1 MSQTDQTEPP
11 QPTIVFVFELK
22 QWLNQLSSLTK
33 LELIDYIPNICTQFF
48 FDPSI
53 PAYVVTITKSKWDS
67 LSVEAKF
74 KFKTLT
80 RRLREEVEGVMTQS
94 QRDQYEQ
101 SDPFEAF
108 AKKREEELAAQKAQ
122 AQLQAPVSQPLLQAP
137 VSQPQLASQGM
148 LTPQFM
154 QQLPPAQQQQI
165 QPQQYMPPQ
174 QPQQYMP
181 QQMHAQVPA
190 QPQFQFQPLANQPI
204 PENIDLT
211 KINM

>member
-67 LSVEAKF
+67 LSAEDKF

-122 AQLQAPVSQPLLQAP
+122 AQLQPVSQPQLMA
-137 VSQPQLASQGM
+137 SQPQLASQGM
-148 LTPQFM
+148 LAPQFM
-154 QQLPPAQQQQI
+154 QQLSSTQ
-165 QPQQYMPPQ
+165 
-174 QPQQYMP
+174 P

-211 KINM
+211 KITM

>member
-67 LSVEAKF
+67 LSAEAKF

-122 AQLQAPVSQPLLQAP
+122 AQLQPVSQPQLMA
-137 VSQPQLASQGM
+137 SQPQLASQGM
-148 LTPQFM
+148 LAPQFM
-154 QQLPPAQQQQI
+154 QQLSSTQ
-165 QPQQYMPPQ
+165 
-174 QPQQYMP
+174 P

-211 KINM
+211 KITM

>member
-67 LSVEAKF
+67 LSAEAKF

-122 AQLQAPVSQPLLQAP
+122 AQLQAPVSQPQMA
-137 VSQPQLASQGM
+137 SQPQLASQGM
-148 LTPQFM
+148 LAPQFM
-154 QQLPPAQQQQI
+154 QQLSSTQ
-165 QPQQYMPPQ
+165 
-174 QPQQYMP
+174 P

-211 KINM
+211 KITM

>member
-67 LSVEAKF
+67 LSAEAKF

-122 AQLQAPVSQPLLQAP
+122 AQLQAPVSQP
-137 VSQPQLASQGM
+137 QLASQGM

-154 QQLPPAQQQQI
+154 QQLPPSQQQQI
-165 QPQQYMPPQ
+165 QPPQYQPPQ
-174 QPQQYMP
+174 YQPQQYTP

-190 QPQFQFQPLANQPI
+190 QPQFQFQPIANQPI

>member
-1 MSQTDQTEPP
+1 MSQPDQTDPP

-33 LELIDYIPNICTQFF
+33 LELVDYIPNICTQFF

-67 LSVEAKF
+67 LTTESKF

-122 AQLQAPVSQPLLQAP
+122 AQSLASAA
-137 VSQPQLASQGM
+137 SQPQLASQGM
-148 LTPQFM
+148 LAPQFM
-154 QQLPPAQQQQI
+154 QQLPPSQQQQI
-165 QPQQYMPPQ
+165 QPQQYQ
-174 QPQQYMP
+174 QQYIP
-181 QQMHAQVPA
+181 QQMQPQMQMQVPA
-190 QPQFQFQPLANQPI
+190 QPQFQFQSLPNPI
-204 PENIDLT
+204 SENIDLT
-211 KINM
+211 KITM

>member
-67 LSVEAKF
+67 LSAEAKF

-122 AQLQAPVSQPLLQAP
+122 AQLQAPVSQPQLMA
-137 VSQPQLASQGM
+137 SQPQLASQGM
-148 LTPQFM
+148 LAPQFM
-154 QQLPPAQQQQI
+154 QQLSSTQ
-165 QPQQYMPPQ
+165 
-174 QPQQYMP
+174 P

-211 KINM
+211 KITM

>member
-11 QPTIVFVFELK
+11 QPTIIFVFELK

-33 LELIDYIPNICTQFF
+33 LELIDYSPNICTQFF

-67 LSVEAKF
+67 LTAEAKF

-122 AQLQAPVSQPLLQAP
+122 AQAQLQAP

-148 LTPQFM
+148 LAPQFM
-154 QQLPPAQQQQI
+154 QQLPP
-165 QPQQYMPPQ
+165 

-181 QQMHAQVPA
+181 QQMQMSAQVPA
-190 QPQFQFQPLANQPI
+190 QPQFQFQPLANQPTA
-204 PENIDLT
+204 ENIDLT

>member
-1 MSQTDQTEPP
+1 MSQTDQTDPP

-48 FDPSI
+48 FDPTI
-53 PAYVVTITKSKWDS
+53 PAYVVTITKTKWDS
-67 LSVEAKF
+67 LSAEAKF

-80 RRLREEVEGVMTQS
+80 RRLREEVEGVMTQP

-122 AQLQAPVSQPLLQAP
+122 AQLQAPSPVSQPQLAAP
-137 VSQPQLASQGM
+137 QLMASQPQLASQGM
-148 LTPQFM
+148 L
-154 QQLPPAQQQQI
+154 A
-165 QPQQYMPPQ
+165 
-174 QPQQYMP
+174 
-181 QQMHAQVPA
+181 
-190 QPQFQFQPLANQPI
+190 PQFQFQPLANQPI

-211 KINM
+211 KITM